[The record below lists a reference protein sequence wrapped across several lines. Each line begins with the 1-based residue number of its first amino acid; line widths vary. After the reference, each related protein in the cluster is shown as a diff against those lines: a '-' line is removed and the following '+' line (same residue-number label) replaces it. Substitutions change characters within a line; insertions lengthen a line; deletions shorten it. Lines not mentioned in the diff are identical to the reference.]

1 MFNGR
6 FDHSIDDKGRVSI
19 PARFREVL
27 QRDGHD
33 RLYITN
39 SIFTTERCLVLYP
52 PNQWDELIKRIRQQ
66 RAFDPKIQTFE
77 TFFVGGAHDLQVDK
91 AGRVLI
97 PPRLREW
104 AGLGREVTLS
114 ARNDHFQ
121 LWDRLVLERVLKAAE
136 EKLKDPE
143 FFEKLNL

>member
-1 MFNGR
+1 
-6 FDHSIDDKGRVSI
+6 
-19 PARFREVL
+19 
-27 QRDGHD
+27 
-33 RLYITN
+33 
-39 SIFTTERCLVLYP
+39 
-52 PNQWDELIKRIRQQ
+52 
-66 RAFDPKIQTFE
+66 
-77 TFFVGGAHDLQVDK
+77 
-91 AGRVLI
+91 VLI